1 MKLATT
7 AFTYFVKLL
16 KVIYLRAVVMLLAAE
31 GNATSGR
38 ESMTK
43 ERVSFCSTG

>member
-7 AFTYFVKLL
+7 GFTYFIKLL

-31 GNATSGR
+31 GNAARGR
-38 ESMTK
+38 
-43 ERVSFCSTG
+43 R